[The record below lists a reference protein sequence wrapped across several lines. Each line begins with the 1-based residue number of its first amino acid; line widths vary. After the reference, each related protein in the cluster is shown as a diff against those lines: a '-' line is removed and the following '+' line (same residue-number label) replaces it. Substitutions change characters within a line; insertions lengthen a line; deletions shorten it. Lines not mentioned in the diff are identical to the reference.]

1 MPIDPILVVSDTHI
15 GFQPKSAERF
25 AHFLQW
31 VGDRLRP
38 AEGDG
43 QNLAGLPIT
52 TLDGVQK
59 NLKAPKTLV
68 LLGDFLDMW
77 APRNADYTSPVR
89 DGYGILDVLF
99 HLPCDKIY
107 VPGNHDDVA
116 ARYVR
121 IYPDQNNH
129 PFTVVSKYYP
139 QEAVKQGVQIGGL
152 TYFFLHGHQFSK
164 LWGVPVLKFFDFVG
178 RTSYESYEVSP
189 GALLVGIAVLVFSVL
204 LGIYSWIFPSWLSLL
219 GQLPTAAAALLAIVW
234 VTLGVLGFFWFWRRL
249 QTTYLQI
256 HEEPARGAQGP
267 RFAESPRFNRLIGRP
282 KYIKIA
288 ELINKHYYKQGKDS
302 INADVI
308 VFGHT
313 HAPERYMSDTPG
325 VNIQGTNKKG
335 FVNTG
340 GWVESYSRTE
350 GQVRPHDTFAY
361 IDENGP
367 QLLQWDDIT
376 RTAHEFE

>member
-1 MPIDPILVVSDTHI
+1 MQPLDLFRQRYIRAGSFNERGADYMPIDPILVVSDTHI

-129 PFTVVSKYYP
+129 PFTVVPKYYP

-189 GALLVGIAVLVFSVL
+189 GALLVGIAVLAFSVL

-234 VTLGVLGFFWFWRRL
+234 VTLGVLGFFGFGGGFKRRIFRFTRNRHVGHKGRGSRSRQGL
-249 QTTYLQI
+249 IDSLA
-256 HEEPARGAQGP
+256 AR
-267 RFAESPRFNRLIGRP
+267 
-282 KYIKIA
+282 
-288 ELINKHYYKQGKDS
+288 
-302 INADVI
+302 
-308 VFGHT
+308 
-313 HAPERYMSDTPG
+313 
-325 VNIQGTNKKG
+325 
-335 FVNTG
+335 NT
-340 GWVESYSRTE
+340 
-350 GQVRPHDTFAY
+350 
-361 IDENGP
+361 
-367 QLLQWDDIT
+367 
-376 RTAHEFE
+376 